1 MDVERDGGT
10 ARMYNRERMLVEVM
24 RRQASLPLD
33 YYKEVI
39 SSYRKIADELDIALV
54 EDYMALF
61 KKNDFM
67 FDILQREVL

>member
-1 MDVERDGGT
+1 MAYSVTRSAEFTGQLSQTVEYVHGT
-10 ARMYNRERMLVEVM
+10 LCSPRAAKAIV
-24 RRQASLPLD
+24 
-33 YYKEVI
+33 
-39 SSYRKIADELDIALV
+39 DELDIALV

>member
-1 MDVERDGGT
+1 MHAKTHGT
-10 ARMYNRERMLVEVM
+10 AFMYNRERMLVEVM

-54 EDYMALF
+54 EDYTALF